1 MLRIVFLSGKNGQI
15 NYHLGD
21 IFRFRIDTTANGET
35 LIKSLTFNY

>member
-15 NYHLGD
+15 N